1 MYFHKYIGPK
11 NPGAADASPTTPI
24 YNEVKETNI
33 QDLLLLENRDRT
45 YESDIYQIR
54 GVYNVQ
60 SVDFNL
66 SQFALFLDN
75 DTVYMTVHINDTVKT
90 IGRKPIV
97 GDVLELP
104 HLRDEFA
111 FNDLDIS
118 LPRYYVVSDVGR
130 ASEGFSMTWYPHLYR
145 LKLTKL
151 KAQQQ
156 FADILNVPAD
166 ESVNYL
172 GEYDP
177 ATNYDVGDVIRYQG
191 VLYTVTTATSGTTP
205 PDLGF
210 YEVYTQPTLENVLT
224 TKGRTLE
231 INNAVLAQAEADSP
245 LSGYDTRH
253 FYTLAVGADGKPS
266 IATINE
272 DVLAS
277 SDDHTFDATS
287 ILQNPI
293 REGYTGYLLGD
304 GVPPNGAAFG
314 HGISFPASATQGDY
328 FLRTDYMP
336 NRLYSFNGSRWVKI
350 EDNVRH
356 TLTNT
361 SSRQTQKFG
370 FINNTNS
377 DVIGGETVVE
387 RQSLSKALRPKAD
400 F

>member
-1 MYFHKYIGPK
+1 M
-11 NPGAADASPTTPI
+11 
-24 YNEVKETNI
+24 
-33 QDLLLLENRDRT
+33 LLLENRDRT
-45 YESDIYQIR
+45 YEPDIYQIR

-90 IGRKPIV
+90 IGRKPMI
-97 GDVLELP
+97 GDVIELP

-118 LPRYYVVSDVGR
+118 LPRYYVINDVGR

-156 FADILNVPAD
+156 FSDILNVPAD
-166 ESVNYL
+166 ENVNFL
-172 GEYDP
+172 GDYSP
-177 ATNYDVGDVIRYQG
+177 TANYVAGDVIRYNG
-191 VLYTVTTATSGTTP
+191 VLYTVTNPATGQLP
-205 PDLGF
+205 PNASF
-210 YEVYTQPTLENVLT
+210 YEVYTQPTLESILS
-224 TKGRTLE
+224 TKGKALE
-231 INNAVLAQAEADSP
+231 INNAVLAQAEVDSP

-253 FYTLAVGADGKPS
+253 FYTLAVGPDGKPS
-266 IATINE
+266 INHH
-272 DVLAS
+272 DDPVLES
-277 SDDHTFDATS
+277 S
-287 ILQNPI
+287 LQAPI
-293 REGYTGYLLGD
+293 RDGYTGYLLGD
-304 GVPPNGAAFG
+304 GIPPNGASFG
-314 HGISFPASATQGDY
+314 HGISFPTSAATGDY

-336 NRLYSFNGSRWVKI
+336 NRLYSFNGSRWTKI

-356 TLTNT
+356 TLTNST
-361 SSRQTQKFG
+361 SRHTQKFG
-370 FINNTNS
+370 FINNTNT

-387 RQSLSKALRPKAD
+387 KQSLSKALRPKAD